1 MSTYD
6 PSDPRAPH
14 SLSRRRLAQATGA
27 IAAAGIAPTLLAT
40 NAAAQDA
47 SPAASPEASP
57 AVVATPDPNATFSV
71 VSPTREEAL
80 AKAVGST
87 VLEEPASTGGDLILV
102 DTSDVATLNPLLRM
116 DSYSYQ
122 ITVKVWEP
130 LVVADPRDGAF
141 VPQLADSWE
150 MSSDGM
156 RWRFHLNPDATFH
169 DGKPVTADDVVFSF
183 DATTDESSLSPNRA
197 TVMAA
202 LAGIEKLDEH
212 TVEITAKF
220 PSSSFLH
227 QTVTQVPIVPKHIWE
242 SIPFADWGT
251 APGSTGQDPTQV
263 IGSGPFT
270 FVEWVQNDHVTLARN
285 DNYWLKDWTP
295 VVDRFIF
302 RVVADANSAMQS
314 LTTGE
319 VDLCPLSPAQAVTM
333 TRDNTDFTVDAV
345 GVAAFSFYI
354 TNLDPAHT
362 DIFADIR
369 VRQALY
375 YAVDRELLV
384 DTVYLGYAT
393 VCDSYVQPPASPGYA
408 PDRMEKVYAY
418 DPEKAKQL
426 LDDAGWIADGDGKR
440 SKDGKP
446 FSFEIIYD
454 ESEPTDQ
461 QMIPYFQEVWGDLG
475 IDVQTA
481 AMPFPSIIDTV
492 NARDY
497 QVMRSSFGYSAPD
510 GNTGLLF
517 RADAAFPAGF
527 NLGYYSNPE
536 FDRLDDEQLKE
547 IDPEKRKDLLVQQSN
562 ILNEDLPWAP
572 LVYMQAI
579 MASHPRVHN
588 YIPTGITAFWT
599 TLKVWVDQ
607 G

>member
-1 MSTYD
+1 MSTFD
-6 PSDPRAPH
+6 SSDPRAPR

-27 IAAAGIAPTLLAT
+27 IAAAGIAPTLLGT
-40 NAAAQDA
+40 NVAAQDA

-87 VLEEPASTGGDLILV
+87 TLEEPASTGGDLILV
-102 DTSDVATLNPLLRM
+102 GTSDVATLNPMLRM
-116 DSYSYQ
+116 DSFSYEV
-122 ITVKVWEP
+122 TVRIWEP
-130 LVVADPRDGAF
+130 MVMADPRDGSF

-169 DGKPVTADDVVFSF
+169 DGTPLTADDVVFSYS
-183 DATTDESSLSPNRA
+183 AITDETSLSPTRA
-197 TVMAA
+197 QVMAV
-202 LAGIEKLDEH
+202 LAGVEKLDEH
-212 TVEITAKF
+212 TVELTAKF
-220 PSSSFLH
+220 PSSAFLY
-227 QTVTQVPIVPKHIWE
+227 QAVTEVQIVPKHIWE
-242 SIPFADWGT
+242 SIPFAEWGT
-251 APGSTGQDPTQV
+251 APGSTGQDATKV

-270 FVEWVQNDHVTLARN
+270 FVEWVQNDHAMLARN

-295 VVDRFIF
+295 TVDRFIY
-302 RVVADANSAMQS
+302 RVVADANSAVQS

-319 VDLCPLSPAQAVTM
+319 VDICPLSPSQAVTM
-333 TRDNTDFTVDAV
+333 TRDNPDFAINAV
-345 GVAAFSFYI
+345 GIPAFSFYI
-354 TNLDPAHT
+354 TNMDPAHT
-362 DIFADIR
+362 EMFSDVK

-375 YAVDRELLV
+375 YAIDRELLV
-384 DTVYLGYAT
+384 ETVYLGYAT
-393 VCDSYVQPPASPGYA
+393 VVDSYAQTPGSPGYA
-408 PDRMEKVYAY
+408 PDQMETVYTY

-426 LDDAGWIADGDGKR
+426 LDEAGWTVVSDGKR

-446 FSFEIIYD
+446 LSFEVIYD
-454 ESEPTDQ
+454 ESDATDQ
-461 QMIPYFQEVWGDLG
+461 QMIPYFQEAWGDLG

-481 AMPFPSIIDTV
+481 AMPFPSIIETV
-492 NARDY
+492 NRRDY
-497 QVMRSSFGYSAPD
+497 QVMRSSFGYPSPD

-517 RADAAFPAGF
+517 RTDSAFPAGF

-547 IDPEKRKDLLVQQSN
+547 IDPEKRKELLVKQSN
-562 ILNEDLPWAP
+562 IVNNDLPWAP
-572 LVYMQAI
+572 LVYLQSI
-579 MASHPRVHN
+579 SSTHPRVHN
-588 YIPTGITAFWT
+588 YIPTGITTFFT